1 MTTAIDRQPTVLDY
15 ASPTQFKFTINQ
27 LPKVEFFTVAANV
40 PSVTLGESIFPTPF
54 KQISIAG
61 DVLTYD
67 AFNIS
72 FIADEKLE
80 NFITLHNWL
89 IGIGFPQ
96 SRKQFSD
103 FRDTTSENSANAS
116 SSAGVT
122 SAQFITSDATLTV
135 LSNHNN
141 PIVEFRFKDMFPV
154 SIGELS
160 YDQGATDVDYIR
172 VDASFQ
178 YQQYTI
184 HTLI

>member
-1 MTTAIDRQPTVLDY
+1 MRTIQNSILLLLFCTFSSIAQENDFQTWYSVSSTIDFNVILVPDQL
-15 ASPTQFKFTINQ
+15 FTKTNR
-27 LPKVEFFTVAANV
+27 K
-40 PSVTLGESIFPTPF
+40 GSITF
-54 KQISIAG
+54 KQG
-61 DVLTYD
+61 YRLR
-67 AFNIS
+67 
-72 FIADEKLE
+72 E
-80 NFITLHNWL
+80 NSSLL
-89 IGIGFPQ
+89 
-96 SRKQFSD
+96 SKQFSD